1 MTQVITR
8 YFDSAEKALSV
19 RFELVERRRFPL
31 DITRFYDDAD
41 GLAETLVEADVEKTT
56 AKEYEKRV
64 AKGGAVLMV
73 RAGYRPLAV
82 AKTTREVMAEMGA
95 AELGKFSEET
105 FVPYEE
111 SPKSSV
117 LQNHPLMMS
126 RRRDPSDTNYHMADW
141 PIPLISR
148 RKPSTVSVIEPHG
161 RMASWPIG
169 LLVPGRIRY
178 GRFPFDFLIPGHKHQ
193 ADKPIGLLVPHK
205 KRYGAFPF
213 GLLVP
218 HSKRY
223 GAFPFGLLI
232 PGQKFQ
238 AKFPFGHLVP
248 KGMRMANWP
257 FPLLINGKQGTN
269 SLVPGQKYM
278 AKFPFAHIV
287 PGHKYMANV
296 PIGHKVSHNR
306 RYGRFPFDL
315 LVPGQKYMANF
326 PFGHIVPG
334 HKHYADFPI
343 QLVIAHGERGR
354 KRSARGFSFSKL
366 LRLPTLL
373 PR

>member
-8 YFDSAEKALSV
+8 YFDSADKALAV

-31 DITRFYDDAD
+31 KILRYYDAAD
-41 GLAETLVEADVEKTT
+41 GLAETLVKADVAKAT

-82 AKTTREVMAEMGA
+82 AKTTREVMSEMGA
-95 AELGKFSEET
+95 AELGKFSEEE
-105 FVPYEE
+105 FVPYDEN
-111 SPKSSV
+111 PKSSV
-117 LQNHPLMMS
+117 LQHHPHMLF
-126 RRRDPSDTNYHMADW
+126 RNRDPSDTDFRMADW

-148 RKPSTVSVIEPHG
+148 RKPTTVSVIEPHG

-178 GRFPFDFLIPGHKHQ
+178 GRFPFDHLIPGHKHQ
-193 ADKPIGLLVPHK
+193 AGKPIAHLLPGS

-218 HSKRY
+218 GGKRY
-223 GAFPFGLLI
+223 GAFPFGLLV
-232 PGQKFQ
+232 PGQKYQ

-248 KGMRMANWP
+248 GGMRMANWP
-257 FPLLINGKQGTN
+257 FPLLMNGKQGTN
-269 SLVPGQKYM
+269 SLVPGQKYQ
-278 AKFPFAHIV
+278 AKFPFDHLV
-287 PGHKYMANV
+287 PGHKYMANI
-296 PIGHKVSHNR
+296 PIGHRVSHNR
-306 RYGRFPFDL
+306 RYGRFPFGL
-315 LVPGQKYMANF
+315 LVPGQKFMAKF

-334 HKHYADFPI
+334 HKHYAKFPFDHI
-343 QLVIAHGERGR
+343 VPGHKYMANWI
-354 KRSARGFSFSKL
+354 
-366 LRLPTLL
+366 LPHTKAKAS
-373 PR
+373 